1 MNWHEIKDRCEKEGV
16 LVYDFLTFI
25 DGQTVGVNPDGSS
38 NYYEHDVERFFSNQK
53 KTQPKDVSSSKVKY
67 HKIGEIT
74 KKFNAGDPLSNAAL
88 YLLEE
93 YYDKLNALVWCDS
106 ALGRPMLNYV
116 DEMQRTVKRIANA
129 RREK

>member
-1 MNWHEIKDRCEKEGV
+1 M
-16 LVYDFLTFI
+16 
-25 DGQTVGVNPDGSS
+25 NPDGSS

-53 KTQPKDVSSSKVKY
+53 NFSAKKKPIKQQEIDRLKVKY
-67 HKIGEIT
+67 HDIGGIAKQFNGGIPIT
-74 KKFNAGDPLSNAAL
+74 DSAL

>member
-1 MNWHEIKDRCEKEGV
+1 MR
-16 LVYDFLTFI
+16 
-25 DGQTVGVNPDGSS
+25 
-38 NYYEHDVERFFSNQK
+38 
-53 KTQPKDVSSSKVKY
+53 SSKVKY

-93 YYDKLNALVWCDS
+93 YYDKLNALVQCDS
-106 ALGRPMLNYV
+106 SLGRPTLIYIN
-116 DEMQRTVKRIANA
+116 EMQLSVKRIANA